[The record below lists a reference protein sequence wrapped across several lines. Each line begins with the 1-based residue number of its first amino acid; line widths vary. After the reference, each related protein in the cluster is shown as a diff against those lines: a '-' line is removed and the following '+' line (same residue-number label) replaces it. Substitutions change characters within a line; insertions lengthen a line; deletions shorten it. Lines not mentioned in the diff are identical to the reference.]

1 MFEYSLSL
9 RDLADGLDLIVILD
23 VNDQAR
29 DKGAQDLGDNVSD
42 CLQWGEFLE
51 QGSRD
56 GNARAEVGPRYR
68 TTDGN
73 GEDNPYGIGKAN
85 TE

>member
-9 RDLADGLDLIVILD
+9 RGLADGLDLIVVLD
-23 VNDQAR
+23 VDDQAR

-51 QGSRD
+51 KGSRD
-56 GNARAEVGPRYR
+56 GNARAEVTPRHR
-68 TTDGN
+68 STDGN
-73 GEDNPYGIGKAN
+73 GEDNSDGVGKTN

>member
-1 MFEYSLSL
+1 LSL
-9 RDLADGLDLIVILD
+9 RGLADGPDLVVVLD
-23 VNDQAR
+23 VDDQTR

-51 QGSRD
+51 KGSRD
-56 GNARAEVGPRYR
+56 SNARAEVSPRHR

-73 GEDNPYGIGKAN
+73 GEDNSYGIGETN

>member
-9 RDLADGLDLIVILD
+9 RGLADGPDLVVILNVD
-23 VNDQAR
+23 DQAR

-42 CLQWGEFLE
+42 CFQWGEFLE
-51 QGSRD
+51 KGCRD
-56 GNARAEVGPRYR
+56 GNARAEVGPRHR